1 MDTTNEE
8 NTMADQDQARTPVE
22 ELSYEQAREELMGI
36 VSQLESGA
44 SSLEQS
50 LSLWERGEALAQRCE
65 QWLDGARQRLDAAK
79 ERRAG
84 AE

>member
-1 MDTTNEE
+1 MHTTNEE
-8 NTMADQDQARTPVE
+8 NTMAEQDQARTPVE
-22 ELSYEQAREELMGI
+22 ELSYEQAREELMDI

-44 SSLEQS
+44 SSLEES

-65 QWLDGARQRLDAAK
+65 EWLDGARKRLDAAK
-79 ERRAG
+79 ERRAE